1 MDCLCGRKTSGLITG
16 DIRVNG
22 FPKEQSTFARVMGYV
37 EQTDVHMPQATVSEA
52 CHFSAHLR
60 LPTTVQRAARKA
72 FVEEIMALVE
82 LDKLQDSYV
91 GVPGVS
97 GLSVEQRKRLTLAV
111 ELVANPSI
119 VFMDEPTSGLDARA
133 AGVVMDAVRAT
144 VDTGRTVV
152 CTIHQPSV
160 DIFQAFD
167 ELLLL
172 KPGGSTIFF
181 GAMGDDAEKL
191 IDYFQAIPGVSPCPL
206 NYNPANWML
215 EVSSPAN
222 EEALGI
228 DFAQVFSSSSLS
240 RDMDAAIA
248 KHEVPKPGAAP
259 PQYSEMHT
267 SSFGAQLAANLR
279 RDFTVYNRAPEY
291 NVVRAVVTILIG
303 FCFGT
308 MFWRQGDNR
317 TTVAG
322 VLNIMGVL
330 YSSTLFL
337 GISNCLTVQHLV
349 SAQRTVF
356 YRERAAG
363 MYSPFSF
370 ALAQQLVE
378 VPYLAGQTVVYAAIV
393 YWMVWFDRSA
403 SKFFWFCLLF
413 YLTLHYFTTLGMAA
427 VNLTASV
434 QLANVLSSF
443 LFGFFNLLAGFLI
456 PIPAMPRYWFWAAYL
471 NPVYWSIYGL
481 VITQLGSFSNES
493 ITDLS
498 GVTMTIPEFL
508 SSRFQYETYM
518 EGPIVVILIAFV
530 LAFSTLACLSLKML
544 NFQRR

>member
-1 MDCLCGRKTSGLITG
+1 
-16 DIRVNG
+16 
-22 FPKEQSTFARVMGYV
+22 
-37 EQTDVHMPQATVSEA
+37 
-52 CHFSAHLR
+52 
-60 LPTTVQRAARKA
+60 
-72 FVEEIMALVE
+72 
-82 LDKLQDSYV
+82 
-91 GVPGVS
+91 
-97 GLSVEQRKRLTLAV
+97 
-111 ELVANPSI
+111 
-119 VFMDEPTSGLDARA
+119 
-133 AGVVMDAVRAT
+133 
-144 VDTGRTVV
+144 
-152 CTIHQPSV
+152 
-160 DIFQAFD
+160 
-167 ELLLL
+167 
-172 KPGGSTIFF
+172 
-181 GAMGDDAEKL
+181 MGDDAEKL

-259 PQYSEMHT
+259 LQYSEMHT
-267 SSFGAQLAANLR
+267 SSFGAQLVANLR

-308 MFWRQGDNR
+308 MFWRLGDNR

-378 VPYLAGQTVVYAAIV
+378 VPYLVGQTVVYAAMV

-471 NPVYWSIYGL
+471 NPVCWSIYGL